1 MKRFTLLVSLLIILL
16 AACASQPAAEP
27 ADGLKVSGGAAE
39 KIYTAEMLKALG
51 ESQATFREVTYL
63 GVPLTTL
70 IADAGLDPA
79 SVKAVKA
86 VAIDGFSVN
95 YEPALF
101 NRPDTLVAYAQVD
114 GPLNADDTPFR
125 MVLPAEEGR
134 MNPRQLAE
142 IVIIP

>member
-1 MKRFTLLVSLLIILL
+1 MKRVAFFALLLVFLL
-16 AACASQPAAEP
+16 AACSSQPAAEP

-63 GVPLTTL
+63 GVPLTAL
-70 IADAGLDPA
+70 IQDAGLNPA

-101 NRPDTLVAYAQVD
+101 NLPDTLVAYAQVD
-114 GPLNADDTPFR
+114 GPLNADDAPFR

-142 IVIIP
+142 IVILP